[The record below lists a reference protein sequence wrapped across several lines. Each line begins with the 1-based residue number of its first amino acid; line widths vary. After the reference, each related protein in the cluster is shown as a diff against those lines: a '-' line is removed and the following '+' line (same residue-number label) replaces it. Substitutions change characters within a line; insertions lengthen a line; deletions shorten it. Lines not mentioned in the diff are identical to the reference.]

1 MYLSEINEVD
11 DSWPSI
17 DELEDEAIEDVCLD
31 HFHRLLLL
39 RELKAAK
46 DTCGPVWQRLRETFG
61 TLANCGFTD
70 AEIDLAPP
78 SSFQRETPE
87 QKRLRVPRRGS

>member
-31 HFHRLLLL
+31 HFHRLL
-39 RELKAAK
+39 
-46 DTCGPVWQRLRETFG
+46 RLRETFG

-87 QKRLRVPRRGS
+87 QKRLRVAEAEGEDDY